1 MDLQTTARRTTPRLV
16 AAGTVLA
23 LGVGGLTAGAGAAQA
38 ASGPARAVRGAT
50 VHAVALPKGP
60 LPTSG
65 CTPGTGTSACDLW
78 ATAGSLT
85 LPGQSAAV
93 PVWNFTSKQGD
104 TPTGTGPVLVVNQGD
119 AVTITLHNTIA
130 LAGDVSLAVPG
141 MTGLVDDTTGVAA
154 GSSRTY
160 TFTASR
166 PGTYLY
172 EAGHTPD
179 GARQAAMG
187 LVGALI
193 VRPSDFGTATTD
205 LGVASSPA
213 SAFTDEAVLVL
224 SDLDPQFNTNVGT
237 GAIPAFDL
245 RDFNGTYRMINGKV
259 YPQTDPIASAAGS
272 TVLLRYLNAGV
283 VSHSMGTMGARQH
296 VLAIDAH
303 PSDGAALVAD
313 TLPPGETEDALV
325 TVPAAGGQYAVYDTS
340 GQLDTAG
347 LTVTGANRLLGFGGM
362 MTFISTTPV
371 TPPAPGPDSVGPI
384 SSGVSL
390 SAGTGGDLTVTA
402 SYSDA
407 ATGGST
413 VTAAEVLIDAQA
425 PGTGIAFT
433 GSFGAVSVAGAT
445 ATIPAAT
452 LAGLTPGAHTIS
464 VRAQDSAGNWGA
476 VTTVPLAGPTTS
488 GLSLTPN
495 PSDGTVSV
503 ALSATGD
510 DSVLHGT
517 VDQWQYSVDGGAP
530 VVGTVTSPASI
541 VAEDATIAAGLAQG
555 NHTVSVQ
562 SHDSFGLWGAPATIT
577 LTVDTTGPTVVS
589 PAVTP
594 NPTDGVTGDP
604 VDPGTPSL
612 KVAGTFTDA
621 TTNVAAAEGFLQSP
635 TGTLGVAPTVTN
647 GTGFTFLA
655 QDGTWD
661 ALSEQAYGTIPL
673 SELTAYP
680 DGTYDVWVHGQDAAG
695 NWGQLVAVPF
705 TISRSHVL
713 FADTFERASGQLVP
727 PWMSQAGAVAITAA
741 ARILGS
747 YGLQVTGTGSVSS
760 TLSGAGT
767 PAVTYHAQ
775 VMFDPQTLRS
785 GGVNLL
791 ATRTAANGYVLR
803 LQYRRGSATNAARQV
818 RLVVNRSGGTT
829 ATGWITIPAGSST
842 LRVDWVAGA
851 SATVTLT
858 VNGAATAL
866 TGRNTAALSIGS
878 VQLGVFG
885 GTASGAAYLDS
896 FTSSLVPLP

>member
-1 MDLQTTARRTTPRLV
+1 MNLQTSARRTRPRLI

-23 LGVGGLTAGAGAAQA
+23 LGVAGLTAGAGAAQA
-38 ASGPARAVRGAT
+38 VSGPVRGVRSAA

-60 LPTSG
+60 LTASG
-65 CTPGTGTSACDLW
+65 CTAGTATSACDLW

-85 LPGQSAAV
+85 LPGQTAAV
-93 PVWNFTSKQGD
+93 PVWNFTSNQAD
-104 TPTGTGPVLVVNQGD
+104 VPTGTGPILVVNQGD

-130 LAGDVSLAVPG
+130 LAGNVSLAVPG
-141 MTGLVDDTTGVAA
+141 MSGLVDDTTGVGA
-154 GSSRTY
+154 GSSKTY

-172 EAGHTPD
+172 EAGHTAD

-193 VRPSDFGTATTD
+193 VRPTDFGTATTD
-205 LGVASSPA
+205 LGAASSPA

-224 SDLDPQFNTNVGT
+224 SDLDPAFNNAVGT
-237 GAIPAFDL
+237 GASFDL
-245 RDFNGTYRMINGKV
+245 RNFNGTYQMINGKV
-259 YPQTDPIASAAGS
+259 YPLTDPIASTAGS

-347 LTVTGANRLLGFGGM
+347 LTAAGVNRQLGFGGM

-371 TPPAPGPDSVGPI
+371 APPAPGPDTVGPI
-384 SSGVSL
+384 SSGLSL
-390 SAGTGGDLTVTA
+390 SAGTAGDLTVTA
-402 SYSDA
+402 SFSDA
-407 ATGGST
+407 ATGGSN
-413 VTAAEVLIDAQA
+413 VAAAEALIDAQA
-425 PGTGIAFT
+425 PGSGVAFS
-433 GSFGAVSVAGAT
+433 GSFGSVSVTGAT

-452 LAGLTPGAHTIS
+452 LAALAPGAHTVS
-464 VRAQDSAGNWGA
+464 VRAQDSAGNWGTVA
-476 VTTVPLAGPTTS
+476 TVPLAGPTTT
-488 GLSLTPN
+488 GISLTPN

-530 VVGTVTSPASI
+530 VVGTVASPATI
-541 VAEDATIAAGLAQG
+541 VAEGATIAAGLAQG

-577 LTVDTTGPTVVS
+577 LTVDTTGPSVVS

-621 TTNVAAAEGFLQSP
+621 TTNVVAAEGFLQSP

-655 QDGTWD
+655 QDGTWNS
-661 ALSEQAYGTIPL
+661 LSEQAYGTIPL

-705 TISRSHVL
+705 TITRSHVL
-713 FADTFERASGQLVP
+713 FADTFERASGTLVP
-727 PWMSQAGAVAITAA
+727 PWTSQAGAVAITAA

-747 YGLQVTGTGSVSS
+747 YGLQVTGSGSVRS
-760 TLSGAGT
+760 TLTGAGT
-767 PAVTYHAQ
+767 PALTYHAQ
-775 VMFDPQTLRS
+775 VLFDPQTLRS
-785 GGVNLL
+785 GGVDLL
-791 ATRTAANGYVLR
+791 DARTAASGYVFR

-818 RLVVNRSGGTT
+818 RLMVYRSGGTT

-842 LRVDWVAGA
+842 LRVDWGAGS

-866 TGRNTAALSIGS
+866 TGRNTAGLSIGS

-885 GTASGAAYLDS
+885 GTASGYAYLDS

>member
-1 MDLQTTARRTTPRLV
+1 MDLQTSARRTTPRLI

-38 ASGPARAVRGAT
+38 ASGPTRAVTGAT
-50 VHAVALPKGP
+50 VHAVVLPKGP
-60 LPTSG
+60 LPASG
-65 CTPGTGTSACDLW
+65 CTAGTGTSACDLW

-85 LPGQSAAV
+85 LPGQAAAV
-93 PVWNFTSKQGD
+93 PVWNFTSTQGN
-104 TPTGTGPVLVVNQGD
+104 TPTGTGPILVVSQD
-119 AVTITLHNTIA
+119 DTVTITLHNTIA
-130 LAGDVSLAVPG
+130 LAGSVSLAVPG

-154 GSSRTY
+154 GSSKTY
-160 TFTASR
+160 TFTVNR

-172 EAGHTPD
+172 EAGHTAG

-193 VRPSDFGTATTD
+193 VRPAGFGTAATD
-205 LGVASSPA
+205 LGAASSPA

-224 SDLDPQFNTNVGT
+224 SDLDPAFNNAVGS
-237 GAIPAFDL
+237 GADFDL
-245 RDFNGTYRMINGKV
+245 RNFNGSYRMINGKV
-259 YPQTDPIASAAGS
+259 YPSTDPIASTPGS
-272 TVLLRYLNAGV
+272 TVLLRYVNAGA
-283 VSHSMGTMGARQH
+283 VSHSMGTMGARQR
-296 VLAIDAH
+296 VLAVDAH

-347 LTVTGANRLLGFGGM
+347 LTAPGTNRQLAFGGM

-371 TPPAPGPDSVGPI
+371 TPPTPGPDTVGPI

-390 SAGTGGDLTVTA
+390 SAGTAGDLKVTA
-402 SYSDA
+402 SFSDA
-407 ATGGST
+407 ATGGSN
-413 VTAAEVLIDAQA
+413 VAAAEALIDAQT
-425 PGTGIAFT
+425 PGTGVAFT
-433 GSFGAVSVAGAT
+433 GSFGAVSVTGAT

-452 LAGLTPGAHTIS
+452 LAGLTPGAHTVS

-476 VTTVPLAGPTTS
+476 VATVPLAGPTTS
-488 GLSLTPN
+488 GITLTPN

-517 VDQWQYSVDGGAP
+517 VDQWQYSIDGGAP
-530 VVGTVTSPASI
+530 VLGTVAGPATI
-541 VAEDATIAAGLAQG
+541 VSEDATIGSGLTQG
-555 NHTVSVQ
+555 SHTVSVQ
-562 SHDSFGLWGAPATIT
+562 SHDSFGLWGAAATVT
-577 LTVDTTGPTVVS
+577 LSVDTTGPTVVS

-594 NPTDGVTGDP
+594 SPTDGVTGDP

-612 KVAGTFTDA
+612 KVAGTFTDT
-621 TTNVAAAEGFLQSP
+621 TTNVVAAEGFLQSP

-655 QDGTWD
+655 QDGAWNS
-661 ALSEQAYGTIPL
+661 LSEQAYGTIPL
-673 SELTAYP
+673 SELTAFA
-680 DGTYDVWVHGQDAAG
+680 DGTYDVWVHAQDAAG

-705 TISRSHVL
+705 TITRSHVL
-713 FADTFERASGQLVP
+713 FADTFERASGTLAP
-727 PWMSQAGAVAITAA
+727 PWTSKAGSVAITAA

-760 TLSGAGT
+760 TLTGTGT

-775 VMFDPQTLRS
+775 VLFDPQTLRS
-785 GGVNLL
+785 GGVDLL
-791 ATRTAANGYVLR
+791 GARTPANAFVVR
-803 LQYRRGSATNAARQV
+803 LQYRRGNATNAARQV
-818 RLVVNRSGGTT
+818 RLLVNRRGGTT

-842 LRVDWVAGA
+842 LRVDWAA
-851 SATVTLT
+851 SSSATVTLT
-858 VNGAATAL
+858 VNGAATAV
-866 TGRNTAALSIGS
+866 TGRNTAALSVGS

-885 GTASGAAYLDS
+885 GSASGYAYLDS